1 MNDAIQSLIGSR
13 RFIALAAI
21 AVLGVFRE
29 QLGIPQEAYDKLR
42 EAVYL
47 WVGVETVRSSKDGS
61 GVFGNL
67 TLLLELL
74 TKPKATK
81 DDNNVIAS

>member
-13 RFIALAAI
+13 RFIALAVV

-42 EAVYL
+42 DAVYL
-47 WVGVETVRSSKDGS
+47 WAGLETVRSSKDGS
-61 GVFGNL
+61 GLLGNIS
-67 TLLLELL
+67 LLIDSL
-74 TKPKATK
+74 TKAKPSK
-81 DDNNVIAS
+81 DDANVPAA

>member
-13 RFIALAAI
+13 RFIALAVV

-42 EAVYL
+42 DAAYL

-74 TKPKATK
+74 TKPKSK
-81 DDNNVIAS
+81 DDKNVPVA

>member
-21 AVLGVFRE
+21 AILGVFRE

-47 WVGVETVRSSKDGS
+47 WVGVETVRSSKDGA

-74 TKPKATK
+74 TKPKSK
-81 DDNNVIAS
+81 DDKNVPVA